1 MAEPLVGLEMAK
13 STLFLEAMILLFSP
27 LGDELI
33 DSPRG
38 ALGIILN
45 VKEASADFE
54 ELLL

>member
-38 ALGIILN
+38 VLGIILN